1 MNSLIDETAADGR
14 RGAAAR
20 DSLAEHLPV
29 APGYMKLGLL
39 AILLALVQFCWTGQ
53 AYAIPASTQ
62 FDLTGVL
69 ESATVDSQCS
79 LSNGHCGGTLVV
91 NGQEV
96 IVPNETIV
104 LFPASAMFWQEI
116 FEYAPRPYTGLY
128 SGMAL
133 MDTPQPLTSYEV
145 HVVGNRVIANGK
157 DRYIAALVDIS
168 QNAMNA
174 GSGYVNYIDYGLGE
188 IRVGG
193 TIGDKNTG
201 TRVRINDP
209 SGRFGL
215 NHSPDP
221 RFGVDIDNPTVK
233 SETGFPMCIPRATPA
248 GATDSTSDAEC
259 PQTNRPQTGGVFD
272 SVIRMQDPALIDSHA
287 VPPILDPR
295 KQAPLEVGDFISFS
309 GTLVT
314 DDENAPTVLPTP
326 FSTAN
331 TYIAAYSITENTA
344 IYTAPG
350 TNPAYVSVDVAL
362 IGTGGLT
369 VVGAGE
375 AVVRTRFEGMSTDMS
390 RVVHLYGVDFGQD
403 GTVSNRDF
411 GRILPDPGP
420 PAGAVEGRW
429 RFRPPCQP
437 FGSTPTSKQCVMN
450 ASGTF
455 LPPPR
460 EVRAVIE
467 GAWVPGQNTAYAHG
481 IVAGQYRNPTIEY
494 IFPENVP
501 GTPPPPNNFNT
512 IQFLTCGG
520 YSSAFSAIPAR
531 QLSPWADAG
540 SAPATACPTS
550 VAPIAN
556 AGPAQ
561 TVAPGSL
568 VTLNA
573 GASTGSPTLSFN
585 WQQTAGPLVTLSGA
599 GTAVATFTAS
609 NATQAAVT
617 LSFQVTVSNGVGQ
630 STATVNITVS
640 PGVNVDTVAITSAE
654 YRTSKQRLIL
664 TATSSV
670 NSANVSMVLQPYAC
684 QTVSVLCPTGVFDPA
699 TLGSAFTNGGGGLY
713 TLTLVGAPPP
723 ACNNPNG
730 TYATPCTSA
739 PLRAASSLGGVS
751 PPRGLDRI
759 RQ

>member
-1 MNSLIDETAADGR
+1 MNTLIVEPEAIGRCGANLGSSLGMALPTSSEYAKFGR
-14 RGAAAR
+14 VAVLLV
-20 DSLAEHLPV
+20 LA
-29 APGYMKLGLL
+29 
-39 AILLALVQFCWTGQ
+39 QFCWMDLAQ
-53 AYAIPASTQ
+53 ALPASTQ
-62 FDLTGVL
+62 FDLTGLL
-69 ESATVDSQCS
+69 ESAAVDGQCT
-79 LSNGHCGGTLVV
+79 LSNGHCGGSLVV

-96 IVPNETIV
+96 IIPNETIV
-104 LFPASAMFWQEI
+104 LFPASALFWQEI
-116 FEYAPRPYTGLY
+116 FAYAPSPYTGLY

-145 HVVGNRVIANGK
+145 HVVGNRVVASGK

-168 QNAMNA
+168 QNALNA
-174 GSGYVNYIDYGLGE
+174 GSGYINFIDYNLGE

-193 TIGDKNTG
+193 VAGDNRTG

-215 NHSPDP
+215 AHSPDP
-221 RFGVDIDNPTVK
+221 RFGVDIDNPTIK
-233 SETGFPMCIPRATPA
+233 SETGFPMCIPRSTPT
-248 GATDSTSDAEC
+248 GASDAMSDPEC

-272 SVIRMQDPALIDSHA
+272 SIIRMQDPALIDSHA
-287 VPPILDPR
+287 VFPILDPR

-314 DDENAPTVLPTP
+314 DDTTAPTVLPTP

-331 TYIAAYSITENTA
+331 TYIAAYGVTENTA

-369 VVGAGE
+369 VAGAGE

-420 PAGAVEGRW
+420 PNGAVEGRW
-429 RFRPPCQP
+429 RYRPPCLP
-437 FGSTPTSKQCVMN
+437 FGSAPTSKQCVMN

-467 GAWVPGQNTAYAHG
+467 GSWVPGQTTAYANG

-520 YSSAFSAIPAR
+520 YSSAFSAIPAK

-561 TVAPGSL
+561 TVAPGSV

-599 GTAVATFTAS
+599 GTAIATFTAS
-609 NATQAAVT
+609 NATQSAVV

-630 STATVNITVS
+630 STSTVNITINPS
-640 PGVNVDTVAITSAE
+640 VNVDTVAITNAE
-654 YRTSKQRLIL
+654 YRTSKQRLVL

-670 NSANVSMVLQPYAC
+670 NSANVSMILQPYAC
-684 QTVSVLCPTGVFDPA
+684 QTVSVLCPTGMFDPA
-699 TLGSAFTNGGGGLY
+699 TLGNAFTNGGGGLY

-739 PLRAASSLGGVS
+739 PLRAVSSLGGIS
-751 PPRGLDRI
+751 PARGLDRI